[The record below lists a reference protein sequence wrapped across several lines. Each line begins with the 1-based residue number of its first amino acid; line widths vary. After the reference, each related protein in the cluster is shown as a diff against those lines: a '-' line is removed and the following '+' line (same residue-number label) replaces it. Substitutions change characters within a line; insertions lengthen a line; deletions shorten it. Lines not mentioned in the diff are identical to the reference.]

1 LKVSLLLPILGK
13 RKNIQ
18 KIVSYRSVK
27 MIDCSAS
34 ALSVDTTPATGRSSF
49 NHLNVRA
56 CCKVR
61 EVSRFSSDRSASH
74 RVEHRQLLRKE
85 KLDLAAK
92 IMKEKEEEE
101 HRRLE
106 KLEAL
111 RKTVSPGGC

>member
-1 LKVSLLLPILGK
+1 
-13 RKNIQ
+13 
-18 KIVSYRSVK
+18 
-27 MIDCSAS
+27 
-34 ALSVDTTPATGRSSF
+34 
-49 NHLNVRA
+49 
-56 CCKVR
+56 
-61 EVSRFSSDRSASH
+61 
-74 RVEHRQLLRKE
+74 VEHRQLLRKE